1 MVDIVFCPYSILHK
15 TCQTHIGVEQ
25 LLLCFSHQTLCS
37 ELEVVVHTCGSPSTP
52 GGWGRWIVN
61 LKAAWD
67 PVSKNKSK
75 NKQK

>member
-52 GGWGRWIVN
+52 GG
-61 LKAAWD
+61 
-67 PVSKNKSK
+67 
-75 NKQK
+75 